1 MRKLWIV
8 SIEILVFLAIIAM
21 GIGFRS
27 PNVNAPLP
35 LPEEAPALLGAA
47 AIAEGL
53 NTNEWPE
60 GVVER
65 SSPFLLSSALFA
77 RFLHEDSDS
86 PPPARCYRIFSLTLS
101 VLFLAAIP
109 ALGLRRRGGV
119 FETAD
124 GPLWA
129 MAFAAVS
136 PALVWSGII
145 FTPFAGQTFAFLAL
159 LVAARAYAQWPT
171 YVAAILFGTI
181 VAIGIAVDPN
191 VLWVLLALVPAMAIG
206 VGWTRLCLY
215 WRTAHIVAMVAALA
229 LVWGAL
235 AWMGWCGGSLEL
247 PAFNTATEDWLRE
260 SSWRLVWLCAG
271 GLAVL
276 AWLGITIWGGWR
288 NDRRWARL
296 MAAAFPLCLIG
307 SLFFD
312 KGGALAV
319 PLACLT
325 PLMGGVALST
335 IPKPWIR
342 GVLGGLV
349 LIFLTFWLYWTA
361 GEAWENIPDRDT
373 QKATIAC
380 LAKAHTAPATHNP
393 RIRILSDTP
402 DAWDPEA
409 CATLLWPLRAVATSV
424 VCDYTYTEADISI
437 VPTDTPWE
445 PRQHGLGTIELRKD
459 RTFRVF
465 ADLPSNAKGGVQ

>member
-65 SSPFLLSSALFA
+65 PSPFLLSSALVA

-86 PPPARCYRIFSLTLS
+86 PPPARCYRIFGLTLS

-288 NDRRWARL
+288 NDRRWARF

-342 GVLGGLV
+342 G
-349 LIFLTFWLYWTA
+349 A
-361 GEAWENIPDRDT
+361 
-373 QKATIAC
+373 
-380 LAKAHTAPATHNP
+380 
-393 RIRILSDTP
+393 
-402 DAWDPEA
+402 
-409 CATLLWPLRAVATSV
+409 LR
-424 VCDYTYTEADISI
+424 
-437 VPTDTPWE
+437 
-445 PRQHGLGTIELRKD
+445 G
-459 RTFRVF
+459 
-465 ADLPSNAKGGVQ
+465 

>member
-1 MRKLWIV
+1 MRKFWIV
-8 SIEILVFLAIIAM
+8 SIEILVFLAIVAM

-27 PNVNAPLP
+27 QNVNAPLP
-35 LPEEAPALLGAA
+35 VPEEAPALLGAA
-47 AIAEGL
+47 TIGEGL
-53 NTNEWPE
+53 DTTDWPE

-65 SSPFLLSSALFA
+65 PSPFLLSSALFA
-77 RFLHEDSDS
+77 RFLHEGTET
-86 PPPARCYRIFSLTLS
+86 PPTARCYRTFGLTLS
-101 VLFLAAIP
+101 VLFLALIP

-136 PALVWSGII
+136 PALVWSGTL
-145 FTPFAGQTFAFLAL
+145 FTPFAGQAFAFLAL
-159 LVAARAYAQWPT
+159 LIAARAYAQWPT

-191 VLWVLLALVPAMAIG
+191 VVWVLLALAPAMAIG

-215 WRTAHIVAMVAALA
+215 WRTTHIVAMVAALA

-235 AWMGWCGGSLEL
+235 AWTGWCGGALEL
-247 PAFNTATEDWLRE
+247 PTFNTAAGDWLRE
-260 SSWRLVWLCAG
+260 STWRLVWLCAG

-276 AWLGITIWGGWR
+276 AWLGLTIWGGWR

-296 MAAAFPLCLIG
+296 MAAAFPFCLIG

-335 IPKPWIR
+335 IPKPWGR
-342 GVLGGLV
+342 GILGGLV
-349 LIFLTFWLYWTA
+349 LVFLTVWLFWTT
-361 GEAWENIPDRDT
+361 GEAWEKIPSRDT
-373 QKATIAC
+373 QKASIEC
-380 LAKAHTAPATHNP
+380 LAKAHLAPATHNP
-393 RIRILSDTP
+393 QIRILA
-402 DAWDPEA
+402 DAPNLWNPEE
-409 CATLLWPLRAVATSV
+409 CAALLWPLRSVATSV
-424 VCDYTYTEADISI
+424 SCDYSYTEADISI
-437 VPTDTPWE
+437 VPEKTPWE
-445 PRQHGLGTIELRKD
+445 PRQHYLGTVELRKD
-459 RTFRVF
+459 RIFHVF
-465 ADLPSNAKGGVQ
+465 ADLPSHAKGGAR

>member
-47 AIAEGL
+47 ATAEGL

-65 SSPFLLSSALFA
+65 PSPFLLSSALFA

-86 PPPARCYRIFSLTLS
+86 PPPARCYRIFGLTLS

-206 VGWTRLCLY
+206 VGWTRLSLY

-296 MAAAFPLCLIG
+296 MAAAFPRWLIG
-307 SLFFD
+307 SLCVD

>member
-65 SSPFLLSSALFA
+65 PSPFLLSSALFA

-86 PPPARCYRIFSLTLS
+86 PSPARCYRIFGLTLS

-215 WRTAHIVAMVAALA
+215 WRTTHIVAMVAALA

-235 AWMGWCGGSLEL
+235 TWMGWCGGSLEL

-349 LIFLTFWLYWTA
+349 LIFLSCWLYWTA

>member
-65 SSPFLLSSALFA
+65 PSPFLLSSALFA

-86 PPPARCYRIFSLTLS
+86 PPPARCYRIFGLTLS

-247 PAFNTATEDWLRE
+247 PAFDAATEDWLRE

>member
-65 SSPFLLSSALFA
+65 PSPFLLSSALFA

-86 PPPARCYRIFSLTLS
+86 PPPARCYRIFGLTLS

-124 GPLWA
+124 SPLWA

-373 QKATIAC
+373 QKTTIAC

-445 PRQHGLGTIELRKD
+445 PRQHGLGTIKLRKD

>member
-60 GVVER
+60 GVTER
-65 SSPFLLSSALFA
+65 PSPFLLSSALFA
-77 RFLHEDSDS
+77 RFLHEGTDS
-86 PPPARCYRIFSLTLS
+86 PPTARCYRTFGLTLS
-101 VLFLAAIP
+101 VLFLAVIP
-109 ALGLRRRGGV
+109 VLGLRRRGGV

-136 PALVWSGII
+136 PALVWSGIV

-181 VAIGIAVDPN
+181 VAFGLAVDPN

-235 AWMGWCGGSLEL
+235 AWMGWGGGSLEL

-296 MAAAFPLCLIG
+296 MAAAFPFCLIG

-319 PLACLT
+319 PLTCLT

-393 RIRILSDTP
+393 RIRILADAQ
-402 DAWDPEA
+402 DAWDPA
-409 CATLLWPLRAVATSV
+409 VCATLLWPLRSVASSV
-424 VCDYTYTEADISI
+424 VCDYAYTEADITIIPDS
-437 VPTDTPWE
+437 TPWE
-445 PRQHGLGTIELRKD
+445 PRQHALGTIELRKD
-459 RTFRVF
+459 RRFRVF